1 MTATQVNSQLL
12 DPRAAALNENNHHG
26 NKQYAGNNSNDHDTV
41 HNDPL
46 SQKSRLNSSLGVN
59 RFMRHPH
66 GETLDLLGSEADES
80 FTARL
85 KHTCF

>member
-1 MTATQVNSQLL
+1 
-12 DPRAAALNENNHHG
+12 
-26 NKQYAGNNSNDHDTV
+26 
-41 HNDPL
+41 
-46 SQKSRLNSSLGVN
+46 LNSSLGVN